1 VLIFPEKRT
10 NFVCL
15 ITYNYLGNNELGREQ
30 EEASDMATTFAVVPV
45 ERRTDLAIS
54 DPIAPFLAGQLSAN
68 TKRAY
73 ARDIRDFLSFSQARS
88 PKEIT
93 RADIEAWRNDM
104 MLREFA
110 PSTIARKLSTI
121 RALLQ
126 YCVDEGMLGRNV
138 V

>member
-1 VLIFPEKRT
+1 
-10 NFVCL
+10 
-15 ITYNYLGNNELGREQ
+15 
-30 EEASDMATTFAVVPV
+30 MATTFAVVPV